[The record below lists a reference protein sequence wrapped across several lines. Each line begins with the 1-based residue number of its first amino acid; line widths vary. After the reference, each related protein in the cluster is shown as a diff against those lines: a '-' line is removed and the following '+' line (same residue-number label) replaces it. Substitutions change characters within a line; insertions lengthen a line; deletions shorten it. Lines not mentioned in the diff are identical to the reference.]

1 MSNMLKSIIAILF
14 GLSLLTACGGG
25 NSEAEKEPETNT
37 ETMATES
44 NEATLSIAGNDQMQF
59 DKKELT
65 VKAGQKV
72 TLTLKHT
79 GTMAKAA
86 MGHNWVLLT
95 PGTDIATFAEKAVA
109 AGEANDYI
117 PSEGNA
123 IIAHTKLVGGG
134 ESTTVEFTAP
144 AAGSY
149 EFICSFPGHW
159 AMMRGT
165 LIVE

>member
-1 MSNMLKSIIAILF
+1 MLKSIIAILF

-25 NSEAEKEPETNT
+25 DTAEQEPETNT
-37 ETMATES
+37 ETMAEES
-44 NEATLSIAGNDQMQF
+44 NEATLSIEGNDQMQF

-65 VKAGQKV
+65 VKAGQTV

-86 MGHNWVLLT
+86 MGHNWVLLKA
-95 PGTDIATFAEKAVA
+95 GTEVATFAEGAVA
-109 AGEANDYI
+109 AGEANDYV
-117 PSEGNA
+117 PTEGDA
-123 IIAHTKLVGGG
+123 VIAYTKLIGGG
-134 ESTTVEFTAP
+134 ETTAVEFTAP

>member
-1 MSNMLKSIIAILF
+1 MLKSIIAILF

-25 NSEAEKEPETNT
+25 DSAEKEPETNT
-37 ETMATES
+37 ETMAEES
-44 NEATLSIAGNDQMQF
+44 NEATLSIDGNDQMQF
-59 DKKELT
+59 STKELK

-72 TLTLKHT
+72 TLTLHHT

-86 MGHNWVLLT
+86 MGHNWVLLK
-95 PGTDIATFAEKAVA
+95 PGTEVASFAEKAVA
-109 AGEANDYI
+109 AGEANNYV
-117 PSEGNA
+117 PTEGDA
-123 IIAHTKLVGGG
+123 VIAHTSLIGGG

>member
-1 MSNMLKSIIAILF
+1 MLKSIIAILF

-25 NSEAEKEPETNT
+25 NSEAEGEPETNT
-37 ETMATES
+37 ETTAEVS
-44 NEATLSIAGNDQMQF
+44 NEATLSINGNDQMQF

-65 VKAGQKV
+65 VKAGQTV
-72 TLTLKHT
+72 TLTLHHT
-79 GTMAKAA
+79 GTLAKAA
-86 MGHNWVLLT
+86 MGHNWVLLKI
-95 PGTDIATFAEKAVA
+95 GTDVASFAEKAVA

-117 PSEGNA
+117 PTEGDA
-123 IIAHTKLVGGG
+123 VIAHTKLIGGG
-134 ESTTVEFTAP
+134 ETATVEFTAP

-159 AMMRGT
+159 SMMRGT